1 LKILSKK
8 KLVQLQIEPD
18 FAFFI
23 FVHDK
28 GIRISDR
35 ITVAFVG
42 SRLKKESTKKKGMNS
57 IE

>member
-1 LKILSKK
+1 LKIQSKK
-8 KLVQLQIEPD
+8 KLVQFQIEPD

-23 FVHDK
+23 FVHDN

-42 SRLKKESTKKKGMNS
+42 SRLKKELTKKK
-57 IE
+57 E